1 MPEDNSPKNGHRPE
15 DVHGVTV
22 RRLAIDG
29 ALEFTPNVYRD
40 RRGLFASPYQEPAF
54 TATFGRPLFPVRDLS
69 HNVSAHGV
77 LRGIHYTSTPPGRAK
92 YVYCP
97 YGKVRDFLIDLR
109 VGSPTFGRW
118 DSTELDGDI
127 CRAVYIPVGVG
138 HAFLSLADDSM
149 IVYAMSKG
157 YVAEDELAI
166 SPLDPALGLT
176 FPAGIT
182 PLQSDRDRAAP
193 TLAEAL
199 DRGLL
204 GDYAL
209 CRDVEAK
216 LWQ

>member
-1 MPEDNSPKNGHRPE
+1 MPEDNSTNSGHRHD
-15 DVHGVTV
+15 DVPGVTV

-29 ALEFTPNVYRD
+29 AVEFTPSVYRD
-40 RRGLFASPYQEPAF
+40 ERGLFASPYQEAAF
-54 TATFGRPLFPVRDLS
+54 TATFGWPLFPVRDLS
-69 HNVSAHGV
+69 HNVSARGV

-97 YGKVRDFLIDLR
+97 YGKVQDFLIDLR

-118 DSTELDGDI
+118 DSTKLGGDT
-127 CRAVYIPVGVG
+127 CRAIYVPVGVG

-166 SPLDPALGLT
+166 SPLDPALGLPLPT
-176 FPAGIT
+176 GVT
-182 PLQSDRDRAAP
+182 PVQSDRDRAAP
-193 TLAEAL
+193 TLVEAL
-199 DRGLL
+199 ERGLL
-204 GDYAL
+204 SDYGT